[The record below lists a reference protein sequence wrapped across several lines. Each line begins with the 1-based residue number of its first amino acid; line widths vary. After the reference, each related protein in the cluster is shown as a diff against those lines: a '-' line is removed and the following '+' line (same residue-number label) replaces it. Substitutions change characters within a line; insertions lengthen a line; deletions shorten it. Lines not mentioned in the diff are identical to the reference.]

1 MDKEE
6 DLRKE
11 NLKIDN
17 FKSMLTRDIN
27 MSNLSVGMI
36 YYILKDTL
44 NEVGNL
50 FSQQANLE
58 YKEFCD
64 LMNKEDAEAD
74 KTNEESNSEAE
85 EGVAANNNEEGTK

>member
-64 LMNKEDAEAD
+64 LMNKEDAEIDQINEGSSSDAEE
-74 KTNEESNSEAE
+74 TAAANINEER
-85 EGVAANNNEEGTK
+85 TK